1 MSDVIEF
8 YDNFSS
14 RQARAGINNRHLSIL
29 FHLEQLGL
37 KKHHHV
43 LEVGCGIGTVS
54 ELILQSLSSQ
64 GRLHAVDIS
73 PKSIEIAKRLTSK
86 YKNATVEVR
95 DLTKEKISATF
106 DVIVLPDVLEHIPF
120 EFYTPLFE
128 NLNQMLSEDGFI
140 FIHVPHPNYLEW
152 LIKQGSKE
160 LQIIDNPVY
169 TNKLSSLVY
178 PAGFYIDYL
187 KSYSVYSNSPD
198 YQIILLKK
206 KSKPLDYT
214 SRTTFFQMPL
224 SMRVVKKFSYLLR
237 GFK

>member
-14 RQARAGINNRHLSIL
+14 RQARAGINNRHISIL

-37 KKHHHV
+37 KKDHHV

-54 ELILQSLSSQ
+54 ELILQSLSPH
-64 GRLHAVDIS
+64 GTLHAVDIS
-73 PKSIEIAKRLTSK
+73 PKSIDIAKRLISK

-95 DLTKEKISATF
+95 DLTKEKINTTF

-120 EFYTPLFE
+120 DLYTPLFE
-128 NLNQMLSEDGFI
+128 NLNQMLSDDGFI
-140 FIHVPHPNYLEW
+140 FIHIPHPNYLEW

-169 TNKLSSLVY
+169 TNKLSSLIY

-187 KSYSVYSNSPD
+187 KSYSVYSKSPD
-198 YQIILLKK
+198 YQIILLRK
-206 KSKPLDYT
+206 KSATLDYT

-224 SMRVVKKFSYLLR
+224 SRKVIKKFSYLLR